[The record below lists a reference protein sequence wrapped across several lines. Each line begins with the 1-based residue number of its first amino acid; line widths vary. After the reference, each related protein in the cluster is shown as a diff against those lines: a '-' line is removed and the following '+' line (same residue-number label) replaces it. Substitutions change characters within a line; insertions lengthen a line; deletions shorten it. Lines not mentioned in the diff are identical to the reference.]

1 MLVEIPDLDVIFGL
15 ILAFIGGLFTLFV
28 YSKLKSISASNEQT
42 KQDSERLEFY
52 ERQLIDLKI
61 KLDAIDLE
69 NLSFS
74 QETPQNIVK
83 NEEKPVQV
91 EAKQGQVVPEQ
102 APVPARVERT
112 PNMSSGD
119 IVEAVLRLITDRSRT
134 SRDIQITLGK
144 SREHISR
151 TMKKMSDDG
160 LTIAAISEG
169 GSVNPQ
175 ILEYNSSE
183 DSWTLK
189 DTDLKTDELST
200 FSLAEASNK
209 IAMTFSGDAKRLAV
223 ITNDPT
229 TGQGVA

>member
-15 ILAFIGGLFTLFV
+15 VLAFIGGLFTLFV
-28 YSKLKSISASNEQT
+28 YSKLKAISSSNDQI

-83 NEEKPVQV
+83 NEEKPVQIV
-91 EAKQGQVVPEQ
+91 EKQVQIVPEQ
-102 APVPARVERT
+102 IPVPTRIERT

-119 IVEAVLRLITDRSRT
+119 IVETVLRLITDRSRT

-160 LTIAAISEG
+160 LVERNTNAKPYSYSITQAGLSRLSGAGETPQTIA
-169 GSVNPQ
+169 PQ
-175 ILEYNSSE
+175 TS
-183 DSWTLK
+183 
-189 DTDLKTDELST
+189 
-200 FSLAEASNK
+200 
-209 IAMTFSGDAKRLAV
+209 
-223 ITNDPT
+223 
-229 TGQGVA
+229 

>member
-1 MLVEIPDLDVIFGL
+1 MIVEIPDLDVIFGL
-15 ILAFIGGLFTLFV
+15 VLAFIGGLTTLFV
-28 YSKLKSISASNEQT
+28 YSKLKAISAFNDQT

-74 QETPQNIVK
+74 QEIPQNVVK

-91 EAKQGQVVPEQ
+91 VQKQIQTMPEQ
-102 APVPARVERT
+102 APVTSRIERT

-119 IVEAVLRLITDRSRT
+119 IIETVLRLITERSRT

-160 LTIAAISEG
+160 LVQRNTNAKPYSYSITQNGLAR
-169 GSVNPQ
+169 
-175 ILEYNSSE
+175 
-183 DSWTLK
+183 
-189 DTDLKTDELST
+189 LS
-200 FSLAEASNK
+200 
-209 IAMTFSGDAKRLAV
+209 G
-223 ITNDPT
+223 
-229 TGQGVA
+229 TGQIPAINVIGAGQHIS

>member
-1 MLVEIPDLDVIFGL
+1 MIIEIPDLDVILGL
-15 ILAFIGGLFTLFV
+15 ILAFIGGLVTLFV
-28 YSKLKSISASNEQT
+28 YSKLKAISTSNDQT
-42 KQDSERLEFY
+42 KADLERMEFY

-74 QETPQNIVK
+74 QETPQNVVK
-83 NEEKPVQV
+83 NEEKPVQIV
-91 EAKQGQVVPEQ
+91 EKQVQIVPEQ
-102 APVPARVERT
+102 VPAPVRVERT

-160 LTIAAISEG
+160 LVQRNTNAKPYSYSITQNGLSRLSGSGGTPQTIA
-169 GSVNPQ
+169 PQ
-175 ILEYNSSE
+175 TS
-183 DSWTLK
+183 
-189 DTDLKTDELST
+189 
-200 FSLAEASNK
+200 
-209 IAMTFSGDAKRLAV
+209 
-223 ITNDPT
+223 
-229 TGQGVA
+229 

>member
-1 MLVEIPDLDVIFGL
+1 MIVEIPELDVIFGL
-15 ILAFIGGLFTLFV
+15 VSAFIGGLFTLFV
-28 YSKLKSISASNEQT
+28 YSRLKANSTSNDQT
-42 KQDSERLEFY
+42 KVDSERLEFY

-91 EAKQGQVVPEQ
+91 VEKQAQIVPEQ
-102 APVPARVERT
+102 VSVPVRVERT

-151 TMKKMSDDG
+151 TMKKMSDGG
-160 LTIAAISEG
+160 LVERNTSAKPYSYSITQNGLSKLSGPGSTPQTIA
-169 GSVNPQ
+169 PQ
-175 ILEYNSSE
+175 TS
-183 DSWTLK
+183 
-189 DTDLKTDELST
+189 
-200 FSLAEASNK
+200 
-209 IAMTFSGDAKRLAV
+209 
-223 ITNDPT
+223 
-229 TGQGVA
+229 

>member
-83 NEEKPVQV
+83 NEEKPIQVVEKQVQ
-91 EAKQGQVVPEQ
+91 AVPEQ
-102 APVPARVERT
+102 TPVQPRVERT

-160 LTIAAISEG
+160 LVERNTNAKPYSYSITQNGRSRLSGPGTATQTIA
-169 GSVNPQ
+169 PQ
-175 ILEYNSSE
+175 TS
-183 DSWTLK
+183 
-189 DTDLKTDELST
+189 
-200 FSLAEASNK
+200 
-209 IAMTFSGDAKRLAV
+209 
-223 ITNDPT
+223 
-229 TGQGVA
+229 

>member
-1 MLVEIPDLDVIFGL
+1 MLVEIPDLNVIFGL
-15 ILAFIGGLFTLFV
+15 VSAFIGGLFTLFV
-28 YSKLKSISASNEQT
+28 YSRLKADSASNNQI
-42 KQDSERLEFY
+42 KADSERLEFY

-74 QETPQNIVK
+74 QEIPQDIVK

-91 EAKQGQVVPEQ
+91 VEKQVQTVPEQ
-102 APVPARVERT
+102 VSVSARVERT

-160 LTIAAISEG
+160 LVKRNTNAKPYSYSITQNGLSKLSGPGSAPQTIA
-169 GSVNPQ
+169 PQ
-175 ILEYNSSE
+175 TS
-183 DSWTLK
+183 
-189 DTDLKTDELST
+189 
-200 FSLAEASNK
+200 
-209 IAMTFSGDAKRLAV
+209 
-223 ITNDPT
+223 
-229 TGQGVA
+229 

>member
-1 MLVEIPDLDVIFGL
+1 MIIEIPDLDVIFWL
-15 ILAFIGGLFTLFV
+15 VLAFIGGLFTLFI
-28 YSKLKSISASNEQT
+28 YSRIKGVSTSNDQT
-42 KQDSERLEFY
+42 KADSERLEFY

-74 QETPQNIVK
+74 QEIPQNIVK
-83 NEEKPVQV
+83 SEEKPVQV
-91 EAKQGQVVPEQ
+91 VEKQVQVVPEQ
-102 APVPARVERT
+102 VPVPARVERT

-160 LTIAAISEG
+160 LVERNTNAKPYRYSITQKGLSKLSGPGTGTAAAQTIA
-169 GSVNPQ
+169 PQ
-175 ILEYNSSE
+175 TS
-183 DSWTLK
+183 
-189 DTDLKTDELST
+189 
-200 FSLAEASNK
+200 
-209 IAMTFSGDAKRLAV
+209 
-223 ITNDPT
+223 
-229 TGQGVA
+229 

>member
-91 EAKQGQVVPEQ
+91 VEKQVQVVPEQ
-102 APVPARVERT
+102 VPVPARVERT

-160 LTIAAISEG
+160 LVQRNTNAKPYSYSITQNGLFRLSGSGGTPQTIA
-169 GSVNPQ
+169 PQ
-175 ILEYNSSE
+175 TS
-183 DSWTLK
+183 
-189 DTDLKTDELST
+189 
-200 FSLAEASNK
+200 
-209 IAMTFSGDAKRLAV
+209 
-223 ITNDPT
+223 
-229 TGQGVA
+229 

>member
-83 NEEKPVQV
+83 NEEKSVQV
-91 EAKQGQVVPEQ
+91 
-102 APVPARVERT
+102 VE
-112 PNMSSGD
+112 
-119 IVEAVLRLITDRSRT
+119 
-134 SRDIQITLGK
+134 K
-144 SREHISR
+144 
-151 TMKKMSDDG
+151 
-160 LTIAAISEG
+160 
-169 GSVNPQ
+169 
-175 ILEYNSSE
+175 
-183 DSWTLK
+183 
-189 DTDLKTDELST
+189 
-200 FSLAEASNK
+200 
-209 IAMTFSGDAKRLAV
+209 
-223 ITNDPT
+223 
-229 TGQGVA
+229 

>member
-15 ILAFIGGLFTLFV
+15 VLAFIGGLFTLFV
-28 YSKLKSISASNEQT
+28 YSRLKADSASNDKT
-42 KQDSERLEFY
+42 KADSERLEFY

-74 QETPQNIVK
+74 QQIPQNIVR

-91 EAKQGQVVPEQ
+91 VEKPVQVVPEQ
-102 APVPARVERT
+102 VQVPARVERK
-112 PNMSSGD
+112 PNMSNGD
-119 IVEAVLRLITDRSRT
+119 IVEAVLGLITDRSRT

-160 LTIAAISEG
+160 LVERNTNSKPYSYSITQNGRSKLSRTDTAPQTIA
-169 GSVNPQ
+169 PQ
-175 ILEYNSSE
+175 TS
-183 DSWTLK
+183 
-189 DTDLKTDELST
+189 
-200 FSLAEASNK
+200 
-209 IAMTFSGDAKRLAV
+209 
-223 ITNDPT
+223 
-229 TGQGVA
+229 

>member
-1 MLVEIPDLDVIFGL
+1 MLVEIPDPNVIFGL
-15 ILAFIGGLFTLFV
+15 VSAFIGGLFTLFV
-28 YSKLKSISASNEQT
+28 YSRLKADSASNNQI
-42 KQDSERLEFY
+42 KADSERLEFY

-74 QETPQNIVK
+74 QEIPQDIVK

-91 EAKQGQVVPEQ
+91 VKKQVQIMPEQ
-102 APVPARVERT
+102 VPVSARVERT

-160 LTIAAISEG
+160 LVKRNTNAKPYSYSITQNGLSKLSGPGSAPQTIA
-169 GSVNPQ
+169 PQ
-175 ILEYNSSE
+175 TS
-183 DSWTLK
+183 
-189 DTDLKTDELST
+189 
-200 FSLAEASNK
+200 
-209 IAMTFSGDAKRLAV
+209 
-223 ITNDPT
+223 
-229 TGQGVA
+229 

>member
-15 ILAFIGGLFTLFV
+15 VLAFIGGLFTLFV
-28 YSKLKSISASNEQT
+28 YSKLKAISASNDQT

-74 QETPQNIVK
+74 QEIPQDIVK

-91 EAKQGQVVPEQ
+91 VEKQVQIMPEQ
-102 APVPARVERT
+102 VPVSATVEKT

-119 IVEAVLRLITDRSRT
+119 IVEAVLRLITNKSRT

-151 TMKKMSDDG
+151 TMKKMSDNG
-160 LTIAAISEG
+160 LVERNTNAKPYSYSITQNGLSKLSGSGPTPQTIA
-169 GSVNPQ
+169 PQ
-175 ILEYNSSE
+175 
-183 DSWTLK
+183 
-189 DTDLKTDELST
+189 
-200 FSLAEASNK
+200 AS
-209 IAMTFSGDAKRLAV
+209 
-223 ITNDPT
+223 
-229 TGQGVA
+229 

>member
-52 ERQLIDLKI
+52 ERQLIDL
-61 KLDAIDLE
+61 E

-91 EAKQGQVVPEQ
+91 VEKQVQVVPEQ
-102 APVPARVERT
+102 VPVPARVERT

-160 LTIAAISEG
+160 LVQRNTNAKPYSYSITQNGLSRLSGSGGTPQTIA
-169 GSVNPQ
+169 PQ
-175 ILEYNSSE
+175 TS
-183 DSWTLK
+183 
-189 DTDLKTDELST
+189 
-200 FSLAEASNK
+200 
-209 IAMTFSGDAKRLAV
+209 
-223 ITNDPT
+223 
-229 TGQGVA
+229 

>member
-1 MLVEIPDLDVIFGL
+1 MLVEIPDLNVIFGL
-15 ILAFIGGLFTLFV
+15 VSAFIGGLFTLFV
-28 YSKLKSISASNEQT
+28 YSRLKADSASNNQI
-42 KQDSERLEFY
+42 KADSERLEFY

-74 QETPQNIVK
+74 QEIPQDIVK

-91 EAKQGQVVPEQ
+91 VEKQVQIMPEQ
-102 APVPARVERT
+102 VPVSARVERT

-119 IVEAVLRLITDRSRT
+119 IVEAVLRLITDRSHT

-160 LTIAAISEG
+160 LVKRNTNAKPYSYSITQNGLSKLSEPGSAPQTIA
-169 GSVNPQ
+169 PQ
-175 ILEYNSSE
+175 TS
-183 DSWTLK
+183 
-189 DTDLKTDELST
+189 
-200 FSLAEASNK
+200 
-209 IAMTFSGDAKRLAV
+209 
-223 ITNDPT
+223 
-229 TGQGVA
+229 

>member
-1 MLVEIPDLDVIFGL
+1 MYHIC
-15 ILAFIGGLFTLFV
+15 
-28 YSKLKSISASNEQT
+28 
-42 KQDSERLEFY
+42 LEFY

-74 QETPQNIVK
+74 QEMPQNIVK
-83 NEEKPVQV
+83 HEEKPIQVVEKPVQV
-91 EAKQGQVVPEQ
+91 VPEQ
-102 APVPARVERT
+102 VQVPARVERT

-160 LTIAAISEG
+160 LVERNTNAKPYSYSITQTGRSRLSGSGAATQTIA
-169 GSVNPQ
+169 PQ
-175 ILEYNSSE
+175 TS
-183 DSWTLK
+183 
-189 DTDLKTDELST
+189 
-200 FSLAEASNK
+200 
-209 IAMTFSGDAKRLAV
+209 
-223 ITNDPT
+223 
-229 TGQGVA
+229 

>member
-1 MLVEIPDLDVIFGL
+1 MLVEIPDLNVIFGL
-15 ILAFIGGLFTLFV
+15 VSAFIGGLFTLFV
-28 YSKLKSISASNEQT
+28 YSKLKADSASNDQT
-42 KQDSERLEFY
+42 KADSERLEFY

-74 QETPQNIVK
+74 QEIPQNVVK

-91 EAKQGQVVPEQ
+91 VEKQVQIMPEQ
-102 APVPARVERT
+102 VLVPARVERT

-160 LTIAAISEG
+160 LVKRNTNAKPYSYSITQKGLSKLSG
-169 GSVNPQ
+169 PGSTPQ
-175 ILEYNSSE
+175 I
-183 DSWTLK
+183 
-189 DTDLKTDELST
+189 
-200 FSLAEASNK
+200 
-209 IAMTFSGDAKRLAV
+209 IAPQTS
-223 ITNDPT
+223 
-229 TGQGVA
+229 